1 MKLELDDLKD
11 GQRRLAEELRNMV
24 RDAEQMLQHQV
35 NDASEGYKIARSK
48 LEKTVTQAARELEGA
63 ERVLL
68 ERTRK
73 AAHATDHYVHQ
84 HPWESI
90 GVGAGIGVLLGL
102 LIGRK

>member
-11 GQRRLAEELRNMV
+11 GQRRLAEELRNIV

-63 ERVLL
+63 ERALL

-73 AAHATDHYVHQ
+73 AAQATDHYVHQ